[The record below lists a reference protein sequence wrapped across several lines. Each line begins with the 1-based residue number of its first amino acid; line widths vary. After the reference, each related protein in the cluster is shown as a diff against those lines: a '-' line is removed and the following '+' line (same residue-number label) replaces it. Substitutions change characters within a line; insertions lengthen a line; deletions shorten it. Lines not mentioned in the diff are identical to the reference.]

1 MRFFFFIVAF
11 FIFCSCKPSSKGQ
24 SQNRDELQKIVKQE
38 IGENASTIKNTL
50 NTFVLAT
57 REREGSIDY
66 AVIRLSDNKVV
77 LKSRVRGAIGW
88 SGDMQLKESR
98 TPGMV
103 KKDSNSDEFIKLID
117 LNQYV
122 VQSK

>member
-1 MRFFFFIVAF
+1 MRFLFFVAV
-11 FIFCSCKPSSKGQ
+11 FIFCSCRPSSKGQ
-24 SQNRDELQKIVKQE
+24 SPNGDALQKIVKQE
-38 IGENASTIKNTL
+38 IGENANTVKNTP
-50 NTFVLAT
+50 NTFALAT

-66 AVIRLSDNKVV
+66 VVVRISDHKVV
-77 LKSRVRGAIGW
+77 LKGRVRGAIGW

-103 KKDSNSDEFIKLID
+103 KNDTKPDEYVKLID